1 MNQEVTLQVSDNIWH
16 YAKSVAKKSK
26 RRIEEVL
33 SDWLEKG
40 SNEIEVEKL
49 SDTEVIALAELKMP
63 VKQQKVLHKLL
74 AKNGEG
80 ELTTEEKKQLDEM
93 MEDYEIALLR
103 KSQALCVAVER
114 GLMKPLSSE

>member
-103 KSQALCVAVER
+103 KSQAMRVAVER